1 MDSEGAAAGRRRRRA
16 LRLTGLHKIWVYEGS
31 PIHRLADTDLT
42 DASTRYDFPVR
53 RDSVTI
59 AFSHYSWE
67 GAYHPPCPEAA
78 RRVALVLAEMGRCRP
93 GVRLARLRLHHHRD
107 DSGSPKAEEEDGRLR
122 DAVDAFLG
130 GMAAAAES
138 TVRFDCLQLNFFGWS
153 DGPWRRFAG
162 RYGPAL
168 RRLGVRAGAS
178 AFHMPRSDAADV
190 SRRLQLSRFA
200 ALETLKLSLCDH
212 ETSPAILLAA
222 RALHAV
228 RTLDLRLNDPERVS
242 RSAAGVV
249 RCISDEVAR
258 FPSLETLHVHGYQD
272 YRNPMYDICPV
283 LEGALHSP
291 SLRVIVLLDMD
302 LGKESR
308 RTPQRYQDL
317 ASNNTVEEISL
328 YSCALG
334 AAGWSLLAGFRG
346 LEKITFHRV
355 QVAPHE
361 IEHVTQCISSLKKLA
376 KLSFDRDSEEEWVKK
391 AILAAKSLTDLSVS
405 VFASPYDDS
414 LARALHPLQHIHA
427 LTRFKGTFFLDGD
440 YDESQE
446 ESHSYID
453 DESQEESHSYID
465 DDDCA
470 YAAGPHLEAW
480 LSSNDVLE
488 CFHVVW
494 ATYEYD
500 RTVAAIMLPYL
511 VRGVRRNQSLTE
523 LVFRTA
529 HCHMPEFRVCARTS
543 GDIVKMLED
552 CNFTLQR
559 LEGIEY
565 DSSEHRHRVNH
576 LLLLNRYCRDF
587 AANARSVPVA
597 LWGDVLARISN
608 ADCNFFVTELVRRA
622 VEEGP
627 GQQRETS
634 GVSSGQQQNPP
645 SN

>member
-1 MDSEGAAAGRRRRRA
+1 MYDPCSLLERA
-16 LRLTGLHKIWVYEGS
+16 QHL
-31 PIHRLADTDLT
+31 
-42 DASTRYDFPVR
+42 
-53 RDSVTI
+53 
-59 AFSHYSWE
+59 
-67 GAYHPPCPEAA
+67 
-78 RRVALVLAEMGRCRP
+78 
-93 GVRLARLRLHHHRD
+93 
-107 DSGSPKAEEEDGRLR
+107 
-122 DAVDAFLG
+122 
-130 GMAAAAES
+130 
-138 TVRFDCLQLNFFGWS
+138 
-153 DGPWRRFAG
+153 
-162 RYGPAL
+162 
-168 RRLGVRAGAS
+168 
-178 AFHMPRSDAADV
+178 
-190 SRRLQLSRFA
+190 
-200 ALETLKLSLCDH
+200 
-212 ETSPAILLAA
+212 
-222 RALHAV
+222 
-228 RTLDLRLNDPERVS
+228 
-242 RSAAGVV
+242 
-249 RCISDEVAR
+249 
-258 FPSLETLHVHGYQD
+258 PSLEAVHIRGMHLPKHNNHVPQHRQ
-272 YRNPMYDICPV
+272 
-283 LEGALHSP
+283 A
-291 SLRVIVLLDMD
+291 RV
-302 LGKESR
+302 
-308 RTPQRYQDL
+308 T
-317 ASNNTVEEISL
+317 NNSVKAIHL
-328 YSCALG
+328 FCCALG
-334 AAGWSLLAGFRG
+334 AAGWSLLTGFKA
-346 LEKITFHRV
+346 LE
-355 QVAPHE
+355 E
-361 IEHVTQCISSLKKLA
+361 ISFDHLVVRPNEMEHVTRSISSLKKLA
-376 KLSFDRDSEEEWVKK
+376 TLSFGDRDSEEEWVEK
-391 AILAAKSLTDLSVS
+391 AILAAESLTDLSVS

-427 LTRFKGTFFLDGD
+427 LTRFKGTFFLDRD

-453 DESQEESHSYID
+453 DESQEESHSSRSYID

>member
-1 MDSEGAAAGRRRRRA
+1 
-16 LRLTGLHKIWVYEGS
+16 
-31 PIHRLADTDLT
+31 
-42 DASTRYDFPVR
+42 
-53 RDSVTI
+53 
-59 AFSHYSWE
+59 
-67 GAYHPPCPEAA
+67 
-78 RRVALVLAEMGRCRP
+78 
-93 GVRLARLRLHHHRD
+93 
-107 DSGSPKAEEEDGRLR
+107 
-122 DAVDAFLG
+122 
-130 GMAAAAES
+130 
-138 TVRFDCLQLNFFGWS
+138 
-153 DGPWRRFAG
+153 
-162 RYGPAL
+162 
-168 RRLGVRAGAS
+168 
-178 AFHMPRSDAADV
+178 V

-308 RTPQRYQDL
+308 RTPQRYQGL

-391 AILAAKSLTDLSVS
+391 AILAAKSLTDLSVY
-405 VFASPYDDS
+405 VHASPSDDS
-414 LARALHPLQHIHA
+414 IARALHPLQHNPA
-427 LTRFKGTFFLDGD
+427 LTRFNGTFLLDRHFD
-440 YDESQE
+440 NNQE
-446 ESHSYID
+446 ESHAIVD
-453 DESQEESHSYID
+453 DKY
-465 DDDCA
+465 CA
-470 YAAGPHLEAW
+470 DAAGPHLEAW
-480 LSSNDVLE
+480 LSSNAVLE
-488 CFHVVW
+488 RFHVVW
-494 ATYEYD
+494 DARDASSSEDNRHRAVTA
-500 RTVAAIMLPYL
+500 VLLPYL
-511 VRGVRRNQSLTE
+511 VRGVRRNRSLTE
-523 LVFRTA
+523 LAFRPYRTWYFLVDA
-529 HCHMPEFRVCARTS
+529 PTS
-543 GDIVKMLED
+543 GEIVKMLQD

-565 DSSEHRHRVNH
+565 DSSEHRDRIDH
-576 LLLLNRYCRDF
+576 LLLLNRYGRDF
-587 AANARSVPVA
+587 AANARSVPMA

-622 VEEGP
+622 VEEGS
-627 GQQRETS
+627 GRQRETS